1 MLDIMKFI
9 KEERIKQG
17 ITQNA
22 VAYAAMIH
30 PATLCMWEKYK
41 YSPKFEPIISI
52 LDFLGYEIVIKK
64 KEHKPEPQ
72 TKTQIE
78 TQN

>member
-17 ITQNA
+17 LTQSS
-22 VAYAAMIH
+22 VAYAAMID

-64 KEHKPEPQ
+64 KEEQ
-72 TKTQIE
+72 DE
-78 TQN
+78 

>member
-1 MLDIMKFI
+1 MRFKMLDIMKFI

-17 ITQNA
+17 LTQSS
-22 VAYAAMIH
+22 VAYAAMID

-64 KEHKPEPQ
+64 KGEYCDR
-72 TKTQIE
+72 
-78 TQN
+78 